1 VAQVSPEG
9 VWVGELRLENQR
21 TFIRVNYRIEGG
33 GFNATIEMP
42 SSSSGLTRVDLKR
55 VSFQSHRIHFE
66 LDRGSGTLVFDGQLR
81 NNEILGEVRQGD
93 TRGTF
98 QLIRSTTI
106 EPQLLTNLYGIY
118 QVNLDRFIWIG
129 KFGEFGADQFFL
141 DSASGRFGPLYPSS
155 ETALFSGQAIMSPFF
170 PIDVRITFT
179 KNRNGEVTGLIYN
192 QSGLPSVSAGRVRLR
207 REEVNFRNGNV
218 TLAGTLTTPLRRGQ
232 HPAMVLIH
240 GSGPEDRDY
249 LGPWI
254 DFFAARGVAV
264 LSYDKRGVRAS
275 TGDWRAAS
283 LEDLAGDVSAGVQL
297 LKSRSDINPRQIGLW
312 AISQGGWVAPIVA
325 SSPRNDI
332 AFIILHA
339 GASVTPAQQGLLSIE
354 SELRAYG
361 FPDEEIREAMAY
373 YRLNDDFTRTG
384 EGWERLQDA
393 YQRASARNAEWLL
406 EEPQPRD
413 HWFRQMYRRLMD
425 FDPVPYWERVT
436 CPVLAFFGELD
447 RTVPPEGSERILE
460 DALRRA
466 GNRNHRII
474 VLPKANHLFLR
485 AETGV
490 RTEYPQLKSFVTGYF
505 DVMTNWL
512 SRRVSTRR

>member
-1 VAQVSPEG
+1 
-9 VWVGELRLENQR
+9 
-21 TFIRVNYRIEGG
+21 
-33 GFNATIEMP
+33 
-42 SSSSGLTRVDLKR
+42 
-55 VSFQSHRIHFE
+55 
-66 LDRGSGTLVFDGQLR
+66 
-81 NNEILGEVRQGD
+81 
-93 TRGTF
+93 
-98 QLIRSTTI
+98 
-106 EPQLLTNLYGIY
+106 
-118 QVNLDRFIWIG
+118 
-129 KFGEFGADQFFL
+129 
-141 DSASGRFGPLYPSS
+141 
-155 ETALFSGQAIMSPFF
+155 MSPFF
-170 PIDVRITFT
+170 PVDVRITFT
-179 KNRNGEVTGLIYN
+179 RNRNGEVTGLTYAR
-192 QSGLPSVSAGRVRLR
+192 SGLPSVSARRIRLR
-207 REEVNFRNGNV
+207 QEEVNFRNGDV
-218 TLAGTLTTPLRRGQ
+218 TLAGTLTTPLRRGR
-232 HPAMVLIH
+232 HPAVVLVH

-254 DFFAARGVAV
+254 GFFAAHGMAV

-275 TGDWRAAS
+275 TGDWRRAS
-283 LEDLAGDVSAGVQL
+283 LEDLAGDVSAGIQF
-297 LKSRSDINPRQIGLW
+297 LKSRNDINPRQTGLW

-361 FPDEEIREAMAY
+361 FPNEEIREAIAY
-373 YRLNDDFTRTG
+373 YRLNDDFTRQG

-393 YQRASARNAEWLL
+393 YRRASARNAEWLI

-413 HWFRQMYRRLMD
+413 HWFRHMYRRLMD

-436 CPVLAFFGELD
+436 CPALAFFGELD
-447 RTVPPEGSERILE
+447 RTVPPEGNERRLE
-460 DALRRA
+460 GALRRA

-490 RTEYPQLKSFVTGYF
+490 RTEYPQLRGFVTGYF